1 MLRSRRTG
9 SGKGCVTV
17 MYKIAIIG
25 DRDSVLGYMALGF
38 STYEA
43 SDAAEAGKILHR
55 LAKDDSFAVI
65 FLVENYAEQL
75 TAETAKYKD
84 DPLPAIVSIPGR
96 AGSDGFGMNNIRSAV
111 ERAVGAD
118 ILFKE

>member
-1 MLRSRRTG
+1 
-9 SGKGCVTV
+9 

-43 SDAAEAGKILHR
+43 PDAAEAGKILHR
-55 LAKDDSFAVI
+55 LVKDGSFAVI

-96 AGSDGFGMNNIRSAV
+96 AGSGGFGMNNIRSAV